1 MRKRILSILL
11 CLVMVVGLF
20 PTMAFAAGGSG
31 ATTGS
36 GTKSDPYCVSTYAEM
51 KRLLQ
56 TRASYYIKVV
66 GMDNDATN
74 DDVPV
79 RRLIAGRDFESK
91 KPAIDI
97 PSGANHHLEIATKIW
112 FITDPMDGDKN
123 IFGRLIDVER
133 GSSLEITGTGS
144 LRVEVNTLV
153 ATNAIICNWGGELT
167 IDGSVTL
174 NGIQNFTSN
183 VATRPIYINGGI
195 TNIKGG
201 YIYGHN
207 NMKATSDGITSAIHF
222 GDPLGEGTA
231 LNISGGTIRQYNN
244 EINQENENSCAL
256 YVDNDTVANAIH
268 LTGGTFEGGM
278 KMKTGKPLSNLL
290 VEGYQFNDMSTNTVF
305 DGSVS
310 KTQKALVVTP
320 AGVDTTIINNVSLSV
335 KKSPNERETLS
346 DFDCSYSQNDKMV
359 LDNFGVYP
367 GLNSTSK
374 EIKDHTTPYDSSADY
389 TVMYVFKKKDGFSFS
404 RDVEKHVTV
413 SGGEFW
419 KADQMGGKKGLL
431 RVFVNFPSSSNPN
444 RVKEVSMTMNSKG
457 DFKTIEDLK
466 CQSFVPAD
474 KLELVNQMFFA
485 GLKDTANEHTIQDLT
500 TAYQPAADYTGVYV
514 FKLKSGF
521 SFAQDIT
528 DLAKKHVTISEGE
541 IYSMDTMTDTDGAY
555 LLRVFVSFEGT
566 GSSIEKVTLNT
577 PTRSEINQAASS
589 VGFMPTSYTPS
600 EKMTYGLQVMVGLDQ
615 DGTGLSLEDGKF
627 DAKQDYSVRYNLQP
641 KDGFAFAEGFSA
653 KDVTVSN
660 GTVYKVEMSGKD
672 CYVYVNF
679 PAKAAEDPNYVTEAA
694 VQVAAPVAGE
704 HPNGPVYLTVTS
716 GNADKFE
723 TALMFWFGMKDSDT
737 FEVGKEYTANVYL
750 KPKAGVTLADDMK
763 LKINGKDAKLVMKD
777 DSDGSVQFQ
786 LKIAAVAP
794 SAPTTYDVTVTSG
807 SAAPYAD
814 VAPGTKVTL
823 TANTAPAGQEF
834 DKWVGNV
841 AVASDNTFTMPSHNV
856 TVAATYKP
864 IAHTHTFDQEIIKDA
879 ALKTAADCTHDAV
892 YYKSCS
898 CGAISTDDADTFTD
912 TDSALGHD
920 WPEEGSW
927 SKDADKHWYECS
939 RCHLKKDEAAHDYG
953 DDDICDICTYD
964 NSVPH
969 THNLTLVDE
978 NPATC
983 TTPGNKAY
991 YTCDGCDKWF
1001 EDASGSVEITDKTSV
1016 ILTANGH
1023 TPSDWKFDADN
1034 HWKEC
1039 TVVGCGVIIEDSKAA
1054 HTASEWITDTPA
1066 TATTDGTKHKECTVC
1081 HRKLETGTIPAT
1093 GSGEHTHSY
1102 GSEWKS
1108 DADKHWHECSCGA
1121 KAEEAAH
1128 TASEWITDTAATAT
1142 TDGTKYKECTVCH
1155 RVLETGKIPAT
1166 GSGEHTHSYS
1176 SDWKSDSINHWHEC
1190 SCGVKDDVAAHSFK
1204 WVIDKEATATKKGS
1218 KHEECKFCGY
1228 QRPAVE
1234 IPATGSTT
1242 KPTDPTESNPNTG
1255 ALDDVPQTGDNS
1267 NMILWI
1273 VLLLASGLGVT
1284 GTVVYSKRK
1293 KYAK

>member
-1 MRKRILSILL
+1 MKAKLKLHKLLSMLL
-11 CLVMVVGLF
+11 ALVMVVGLL
-20 PTMAFAAGGSG
+20 PMGQVAYAYSAGDIEGTTGTGTSADDPVVCDTFAEFKAAMENTEITYVKLNGVSGSNG
-31 ATTGS
+31 DMPSQASLAAAISNTTYKVLTIEGTNTFTSPLNGDNDCLIWPWANLSINGS
-36 GTKSDPYCVSTYAEM
+36 GTLKYAH
-51 KRLLQ
+51 
-56 TRASYYIKVV
+56 
-66 GMDNDATN
+66 GNN
-74 DDVPV
+74 
-79 RRLIAGRDFESK
+79 G
-91 KPAIDI
+91 
-97 PSGANHHLEIATKIW
+97 
-112 FITDPMDGDKN
+112 
-123 IFGRLIDVER
+123 
-133 GSSLEITGTGS
+133 GTGAVINMAS
-144 LRVEVNTLV
+144 NVS
-153 ATNAIICNWGGELT
+153 LT
-167 IDGSVTL
+167 IDGNVTL
-174 NGIQNFTSN
+174 EGGANGSSFGYAIFAQAGT
-183 VATRPIYINGGI
+183 TKINGGSFIGYSADI
-195 TNIKGG
+195 TSNADVSAVIINSSANLTINGGNFSASLHQNSPEGKKAHSLSITSTATGAISIKEGTFPQGINIKARGKTIENCG
-201 YIYGHN
+201 YFDTAKASITADGNAVATTASTNVLNGKNVVVTDTSIIASVAVAVTEPVAGAQPQNGVSNTDNVTVTRTEWYHN
-207 NMKATSDGITSAIHF
+207 GVKMLATDTFAA
-222 GDPLGEGTA
+222 GETYKVHVIVKPNSGYEFADNPTA
-231 LNISGGTIRQYNN
+231 TFNGSTAGTIYMYGKDY
-244 EINQENENSCAL
+244 INYYAEFTVPAASTPTTI
-256 YVDNDTVANAIH
+256 DTVAISVTAPTAGAAPVVEPAGLPTGVTCEPV
-268 LTGGTFEGGM
+268 LTTVTGWYDSETNT
-278 KMKTGKPLSNLL
+278 KMASTEKF
-290 VEGYQFNDMSTNTVF
+290 VEGKTYYICLFLSADTGYSFANPVTTATINGVDATIELNNDGYLAIKKSFVASASATTIDTIAVTVTVPVAGAAPVVAPAGLPTGVTCEPVLNTVTGWYDSETNTKMASTEKFVE
-305 DGSVS
+305 G
-310 KTQKALVVTP
+310 KTYYICLFLSADTGYSFANPVTT
-320 AGVDTTIINNVSLSV
+320 ATINGVDATIELNNDGYLAI
-335 KKSPNERETLS
+335 KKSFVATAAA
-346 DFDCSYSQNDKMV
+346 
-359 LDNFGVYP
+359 
-367 GLNSTSK
+367 
-374 EIKDHTTPYDSSADY
+374 TTEY
-389 TVMYVFKKKDGFSFS
+389 
-404 RDVEKHVTV
+404 
-413 SGGEFW
+413 
-419 KADQMGGKKGLL
+419 
-431 RVFVNFPSSSNPN
+431 
-444 RVKEVSMTMNSKG
+444 
-457 DFKTIEDLK
+457 
-466 CQSFVPAD
+466 
-474 KLELVNQMFFA
+474 
-485 GLKDTANEHTIQDLT
+485 
-500 TAYQPAADYTGVYV
+500 
-514 FKLKSGF
+514 
-521 SFAQDIT
+521 DIT
-528 DLAKKHVTISEGE
+528 V
-541 IYSMDTMTDTDGAY
+541 TDGKATIGA
-555 LLRVFVSFEGT
+555 GT
-566 GSSIEKVTLNT
+566 
-577 PTRSEINQAASS
+577 EIS
-589 VGFMPTSYTPS
+589 
-600 EKMTYGLQVMVGLDQ
+600 
-615 DGTGLSLEDGKF
+615 
-627 DAKQDYSVRYNLQP
+627 
-641 KDGFAFAEGFSA
+641 
-653 KDVTVSN
+653 
-660 GTVYKVEMSGKD
+660 
-672 CYVYVNF
+672 
-679 PAKAAEDPNYVTEAA
+679 KAAE
-694 VQVAAPVAGE
+694 G
-704 HPNGPVYLTVTS
+704 
-716 GNADKFE
+716 
-723 TALMFWFGMKDSDT
+723 
-737 FEVGKEYTANVYL
+737 
-750 KPKAGVTLADDMK
+750 
-763 LKINGKDAKLVMKD
+763 
-777 DSDGSVQFQ
+777 
-786 LKIAAVAP
+786 
-794 SAPTTYDVTVTSG
+794 TT
-807 SAAPYAD
+807 
-814 VAPGTKVTL
+814 VTL
-823 TANTAPAGQEF
+823 TANAAPSGQVF
-834 DKWVGNV
+834 DKWVVVSGSITLADANS
-841 AVASDNTFTMPSHNV
+841 ATTTFTMPASAV
-856 TVAATYKP
+856 SVKATYKDAP
-864 IAHTHTFDQEIIKDA
+864 HTHTFDQEIIKDA

-898 CGAISTDDADTFTD
+898 CGAISTDDADTFTAIN
-912 TDSALGHD
+912 SALGHA

-1001 EDASGSVEITDKTSV
+1001 EDAAGSVEITDKTSV

-1023 TPSDWKFDADN
+1023 TPSGWKSDADN